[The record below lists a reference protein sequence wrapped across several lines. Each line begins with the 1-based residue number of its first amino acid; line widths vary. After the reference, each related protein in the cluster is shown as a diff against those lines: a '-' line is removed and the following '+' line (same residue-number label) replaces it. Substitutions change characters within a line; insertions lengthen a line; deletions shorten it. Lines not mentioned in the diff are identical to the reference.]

1 VVISLNCLGR
11 AEADDLESVLPALAL
26 VAERVELPEARL
38 GVVLDWV
45 QYRHNFREPIV
56 VRRFLPNGGSPYAQL
71 ALDMRR
77 VRELDRESLVMGI
90 VGRLSHGGGDRLFLE
105 DWVAPSKSVV
115 WAFNRSYWRHLSA
128 WDTTFEKDYSA
139 ALPGGVSDGT
149 NPAFWRERIE
159 GFVRTLQGL
168 DEWSELPDEI
178 HVLELGVG
186 NGAQARVW
194 LDTFKAVCEAHGHDY
209 LDRLRYV
216 MADYSSD
223 VLATARRMV
232 EPYRDKVRHLD
243 IDFRRP
249 LEALADLRGRVL
261 FAHACNVHD
270 NLPTDEVMRVGDR
283 GYEPLVRA
291 YLDAARV
298 TEICSA
304 HGIEPGDLVATV
316 QRVLRFGPAILG
328 DERDGVRF
336 WAEVWD
342 ALRLEEVYAEIV
354 DPAAVRM
361 APGVDLDLGEVLA
374 RLPEWTR
381 VHLSSVAVESLA
393 QTLELLHPEGVL
405 QLQDLFVRDLE
416 QYSSFRGP
424 GKIEGSIVNW
434 LNGPLFQMVGER
446 LGFHVTLEPFTHREG
461 SSIVV
466 LTARQRDA
474 SSDERLL
481 ASDEELLS
489 ATAAL

>member
-1 VVISLNCLGR
+1 MVISLNCLGR
-11 AEADDLESVLPALAL
+11 SRPDDLQAVLPALAE
-26 VAERVELPEARL
+26 VAERVEVPQARL

-45 QYRHNFREPIV
+45 QYRRNFREPVV
-56 VRRFLPNGGSPYAQL
+56 VRRFHANGAGPYAQI

-77 VRELDRESLVMGI
+77 VRELDRAALVQA
-90 VGRLSHGGGDRLFLE
+90 VARRLTAAGGDRLYLE
-105 DWVAPSKSVV
+105 DWVAPSKSVI

-128 WDTTFEKDYSA
+128 WDTTFERDYSA

-159 GFVRTLQGL
+159 AFVRTLQGL

-194 LDTFKAVCEAHGHDY
+194 LDTFRQVCDAHGHDY

-216 MADYSSD
+216 MADFSPD

-232 EPYRDKVRHLD
+232 EPYREHVAHLD

-249 LEALADLRGRVL
+249 LAALSDLRGKVL

-298 TEICSA
+298 AAICDR
-304 HGIEPGDLVATV
+304 HGIERGDAVSTIK
-316 QRVLRFGPAILG
+316 RVLRFGPAALG
-328 DERDGVRF
+328 EEREGVEF
-336 WAEVWD
+336 WSEVWD
-342 ALRLEEVYAEIV
+342 ALGLDEAYAEIP
-354 DPAAVRM
+354 DPSAVRL

-374 RLPEWTR
+374 TLPEWTR
-381 VHLSSVAVESLA
+381 VHLSSVAAESLA

-405 QLQDLFVRDLE
+405 QLQDLFVRDLQE
-416 QYSSFRGP
+416 YSSFRGP
-424 GKIEGSIVNW
+424 GKLEGSIVNW
-434 LNGPLFQMVGER
+434 LNGPLLQMVGER
-446 LGFHVTLEPFTHREG
+446 LGFHVALEPFTHREG
-461 SSIVV
+461 SNIVV
-466 LTARQRDA
+466 LTARRRDA
-474 SSDERLL
+474 SSEERVLASSGERLL
-481 ASDEELLS
+481 
-489 ATAAL
+489 TAVL